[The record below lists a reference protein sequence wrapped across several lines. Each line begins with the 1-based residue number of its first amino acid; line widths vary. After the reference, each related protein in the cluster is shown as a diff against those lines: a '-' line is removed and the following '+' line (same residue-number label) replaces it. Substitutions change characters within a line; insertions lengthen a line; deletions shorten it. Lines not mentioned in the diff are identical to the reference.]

1 MPFAD
6 VNGISI
12 YHEQHGSDDA
22 EPLLCVMGLAAD
34 HLAWAL
40 QLEAFAARHRTIV
53 FDNRDVGQSSYA
65 DGPYEL
71 SDMAA
76 DALGLVD
83 ALGLDHFHLLGVSM
97 GGAIAQYMAL
107 AAPERIRTLTL
118 AVTWAG
124 GGAYAR
130 EKTRLWAS
138 EAHLRERDEWLD
150 ALLLLNVSEQF
161 YENAEAVDF
170 IKQVMRSNPHLQSPD
185 AFTRQSDASSRHDLR
200 GRLGE
205 LDMPVHIISGAH
217 DILVP
222 RWKQEELA
230 AEIPG
235 SRLTVIE
242 RGPHGL
248 NLERPEEF
256 NRAVLDFISADTDTV
271 VVTPG

>member
-1 MPFAD
+1 MPIAD

-12 YHEQHGSDDA
+12 YHEQHGEGG

-40 QLEAFAARHRTIV
+40 QLEAFATRHRTIV

-65 DGPYEL
+65 DAPYEIA
-71 SDMAA
+71 DMAADTLGLA
-76 DALGLVD
+76 DALGLD
-83 ALGLDHFHLLGVSM
+83 RFHLLGVSM
-97 GGAIAQYMAL
+97 GGTIAQHMAL
-107 AAPERIRTLTL
+107 AVPERIQTLTL

-124 GGAYAR
+124 SGAYAR

-138 EAHLRERDEWLD
+138 EARLRDREEWLD
-150 ALLLLNVSEQF
+150 SLLLVNVSEQF
-161 YENAEAVDF
+161 YENPEAVDF
-170 IKQVMRSNPHLQSPD
+170 VKQVMRANPHPQSAD
-185 AFTRQSDASSRHDLR
+185 AFARQSEASSRHDLR

-205 LDMPVHIISGAH
+205 LSMPVHIISGEH
-217 DILVP
+217 DVLIP

-230 AEIPG
+230 MEIPG

-242 RGPHGL
+242 KGPHGL

-256 NRAVLDFISADTDTV
+256 NRAVLDFIGANADTV